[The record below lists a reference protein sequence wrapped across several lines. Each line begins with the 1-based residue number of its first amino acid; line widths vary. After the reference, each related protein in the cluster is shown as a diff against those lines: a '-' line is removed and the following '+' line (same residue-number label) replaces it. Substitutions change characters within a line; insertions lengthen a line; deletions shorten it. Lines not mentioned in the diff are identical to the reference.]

1 MSLLLGSGNPSQ
13 PGHKDFLKYFM
24 EHYAGRDERPLTY
37 RKDGVNTNMHLER
50 MQRMLKHTV
59 PERKE
64 NKRVDKLMFA
74 FVDLMHHYLM
84 QRIVYIV
91 KNKKTSKM
99 ARIEK
104 KPPPTKANTKFI
116 TSNEDGAWSVKS
128 QSTTGLSD
136 TVAKEADGP
145 CCHLVC
151 RKCAI

>member
-104 KPPPTKANTKFI
+104 SHHRPRPIQSSLRQMRMGP
-116 TSNEDGAWSVKS
+116 GASS
-128 QSTTGLSD
+128 PRARQGYQ
-136 TVAKEADGP
+136 
-145 CCHLVC
+145 
-151 RKCAI
+151 IQ